1 MNLAEQGRGQGHA
14 YIHDAVQSARLDA
27 AASSVKHKQLPNAL
41 RSGVGFH
48 YAAMEQE
55 DRAVV
60 EQLFHDRM
68 LPVSIFDASLRLYQD
83 LSWSWSIHILRK
95 IFMTCCDVYSIARY
109 KVQNPNGLLLILVH
123 AVLLLNQYNASCS
136 ILMDEDH
143 SDSCLKVL
151 CTTSTLAVGVNL
163 PARLVVIKGTRR
175 WSNEGGTKGYQ
186 EYDRSTCL
194 QMMGRAG
201 RPQFDTHGVA
211 VIMTQAQVRPSHAET
226 YSVA

>member
-68 LPVSIFDASLRLYQD
+68 LPVSIFDASLRFIPRSIVVMVYTHTEKDFHD
-83 LSWSWSIHILRK
+83 LL
-95 IFMTCCDVYSIARY
+95 
-109 KVQNPNGLLLILVH
+109 
-123 AVLLLNQYNASCS
+123 
-136 ILMDEDH
+136 
-143 SDSCLKVL
+143 
-151 CTTSTLAVGVNL
+151 
-163 PARLVVIKGTRR
+163 
-175 WSNEGGTKGYQ
+175 
-186 EYDRSTCL
+186 
-194 QMMGRAG
+194 
-201 RPQFDTHGVA
+201 
-211 VIMTQAQVRPSHAET
+211 
-226 YSVA
+226 